1 MAGSTV
7 GVEPVAVNPAGVL
20 ANSAVV
26 VNSVT
31 QTNVLTVPAGRTWVG
46 QVVVISTN
54 LVTVAAAQNTR
65 ALIAGTGALPAVGT
79 IIALATSARD
89 TASTMVT
96 VKNVTITAPAGNAV
110 TVDLLNST
118 ATTYVG
124 TVSCYGNLVG

>member
-7 GVEPVAVNPAGVL
+7 GVEPVAVNPASVL
-20 ANSAVV
+20 ANSVV
-26 VNSVT
+26 VTNSVT

-54 LVTVAAAQNTR
+54 LITVAAAQNTR
-65 ALIAGTGALPAVGT
+65 AIIAGTGALPAVGT

-89 TASTMVT
+89 TASTV
-96 VKNVTITAPAGNAV
+96 VAAKNVTITAPSGNAV

-118 ATTYVG
+118 NATYSG